1 MRSELSIGIAGAGRM
16 AQALGR
22 LLVERGDPVAAV
34 ASRGESAARAAEFIG
49 GGVEA
54 VSYKELPR
62 RAGRILIAVADSAV
76 PAVAGTLAEAM
87 AEAGLSGGVALH
99 TCGTLG
105 PEALEPL
112 ADRGVSCGTIHPLQ
126 TVAAPGQGV
135 AALPGSAFAVAG
147 DTEALAWAERI
158 AAILDGEPLR
168 IAPKFRPVYHA
179 AAVMASNYV
188 VTLLDAAVILMGA
201 AGITEDRALRAIAP
215 LAKASLNN
223 AADLGPLRALTGPIE
238 RGDSETVALH
248 LNALEKE
255 PESVRELYRSA
266 GLHALDLARRR
277 GLNEAAA
284 NRVETVLRKR

>member
-22 LLVERGDPVAAV
+22 LLVERGEPVAAV

-99 TCGTLG
+99 TCGSLG

-284 NRVETVLRKR
+284 KRVETVLRKR

>member
-22 LLVERGDPVAAV
+22 LLVERGEPVAAV

-76 PAVAGTLAEAM
+76 PAVAETLAEAM

-284 NRVETVLRKR
+284 KRVETVLRKR

>member
-22 LLVERGDPVAAV
+22 LLLERGEPVAAV

-49 GGVEA
+49 SGVEA
-54 VSYKELPR
+54 VSYKELPQ
-62 RAGRILIAVADSAV
+62 RAGRIVIAVADRAV
-76 PAVAGTLAEAM
+76 PTVAETLAEAM

-99 TCGTLG
+99 TSGTLG
-105 PEALEPL
+105 PEVLEPL
-112 ADRGVSCGTIHPLQ
+112 AARGVSCGTLHPLQ
-126 TVAAPGQGV
+126 TIAAPGQGV

-158 AAILDGEPLR
+158 ATILDGEPLR

-179 AAVMASNYV
+179 AAVMASNYIV
-188 VTLLDAAVILMGA
+188 ALLDAAVILMGA

-248 LNALEKE
+248 LDALEKE

-266 GLHALDLARRR
+266 GLHALDLARRC

-284 NRVETVLRKR
+284 KRVEAVLRKR